1 MVTTVYWRAL
11 RCCRA
16 SLSLYNLGIHRRS
29 WRSNELSLRRTNR
42 LVELMPHRSGRV

>member
-1 MVTTVYWRAL
+1 MSAVYWRAR
-11 RCCRA
+11 RCRRA
-16 SLSLYNLGIHRRS
+16 SLSLYNLGIHWS